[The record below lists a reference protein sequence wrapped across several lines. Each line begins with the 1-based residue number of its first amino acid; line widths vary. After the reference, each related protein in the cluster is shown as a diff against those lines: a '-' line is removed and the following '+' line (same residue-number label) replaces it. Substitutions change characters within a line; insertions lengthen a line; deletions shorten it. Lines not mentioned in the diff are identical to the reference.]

1 MRTMTS
7 RNCVKPARRNW
18 RGAELTS
25 HREILELP
33 YRPEDLFDLAAD
45 VAHYPD
51 FITWIRSLKLLSEQ
65 EEPGR
70 MRCRAEVLVGFK
82 NFNETFVTDVDAR
95 AADLAIDVSLV
106 RGPFRKLSNTWR
118 FKPSAV
124 GARVEFAI
132 QFEFR
137 NFVLQ
142 ALADANK
149 TFAVKRVIEA
159 FVNEAG
165 RRYPRIGSGPTA

>member
-1 MRTMTS
+1 
-7 RNCVKPARRNW
+7 
-18 RGAELTS
+18 
-25 HREILELP
+25 
-33 YRPEDLFDLAAD
+33 
-45 VAHYPD
+45 
-51 FITWIRSLKLLSEQ
+51 
-65 EEPGR
+65 
-70 MRCRAEVLVGFK
+70 
-82 NFNETFVTDVDAR
+82 
-95 AADLAIDVSLV
+95 
-106 RGPFRKLSNTWR
+106 
-118 FKPSAV
+118 V